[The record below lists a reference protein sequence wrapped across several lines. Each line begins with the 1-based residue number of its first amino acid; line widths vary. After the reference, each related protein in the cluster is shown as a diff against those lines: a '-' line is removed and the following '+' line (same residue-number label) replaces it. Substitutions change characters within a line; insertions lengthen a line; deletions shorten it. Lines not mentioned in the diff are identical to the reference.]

1 MPLVSD
7 LEGGVQDRLEE
18 ARGADHFWSRQFEIR
33 PLLVEAMS
41 MATLISGEPEIRQTV
56 VTNLAANNNV
66 FPTPAN
72 AVAML
77 KIEGPNGLV
86 IKKETLWSL
95 SQMVPTWETETGP
108 LPKNWFPIGLTQ
120 FGLYPKLTA
129 QVQVI
134 ISYVGLPV
142 PVPASPIAYTG
153 NENIP
158 FQVEYLE
165 AFEEYAAAMARMK
178 EATQEFLD
186 GLKEFDRFLSRTW
199 ELSKFATRKGSLR
212 FTRSKGVAAKV
223 TEVTMR

>member
-1 MPLVSD
+1 MATIGD

-18 ARGADHFWSRQFEIR
+18 QRGPGQFWNRQFEIR

-41 MATLISGEPEIRQTV
+41 MATLIAGEPEIRQTAITV
-56 VTNLAANNNV
+56 LAANQNL
-66 FPTPAN
+66 FPAPTN
-72 AVAML
+72 AIAML
-77 KIEGPNGLV
+77 KIEGPGGLV

-95 SQMVPTWETETGP
+95 SQMNHLWESETGP
-108 LPKNWFPIGLTQ
+108 IAKNWFPIGLGQ
-120 FGLYPKLTA
+120 YGIYPKLTA
-129 QVQVI
+129 PIQVI
-134 ISYVGLPV
+134 ITYVGLPV

-153 NENIP
+153 AETIP

-165 AFEEYAAAMARMK
+165 AFEEYAASMARLK

-212 FTRSKGVAAKV
+212 FTRSKGVEAKV
-223 TEVTMR
+223 TDVTSR